1 MYSFIIASSIIQDI
15 GNACRDWGFFMVINH
30 GVQEKL
36 MDDMVKASKSFF
48 DMSEEEKG
56 EYNGKQL
63 FDPIR
68 SGTSFNVLVDKSL
81 FWRDYLKVHVHPHV
95 HSPNKPACFRLLTR
109 FREISQEYCKRA
121 RDVASE
127 LLKGISMS
135 LGLEEN
141 YIDKAMEVEFG
152 SQLLVVNFYP
162 PCPQP
167 ELAIG
172 MPPHSDHGLF
182 TLLIQNQLGG
192 LQVLHNGKWV
202 PINPLPNSIL
212 VNTGDH
218 MEADMDQVVVIKR
231 VLRCFEVLSKLRIN
245 YLKSVVCGVG
255 VVEDSLQNFARCL
268 NCKVHRLPLKF
279 LGLPLGSNPGNKST
293 WKPVLDTIR
302 VRLSGWKRKM
312 LSFAGRLTLIK
323 SVLSSLPVYYLSLFK
338 MPDGVAREVEKLEAA
353 FLWGGN
359 GLKRKIHLVKWLDVT
374 KSVPQGGLG
383 IRRLRDE
390 GSHHQYLAR
399 KTSDTDWN
407 FNFRRPLYA
416 WELPDESRLLSVL
429 ILTNGK
435 YKSVVHRAMVNNKA
449 NRISIA
455 TSHGPPLDKV
465 VSPAQ
470 ELVDTDFH
478 PIAYHGITYRGYL
491 ELQQSNELNGK
502 SCLDRIRV

>member
-1 MYSFIIASSIIQDI
+1 MGFHQSAIPSKFIIVSSSQEDDTVLSQEEAIPTIDFSLLTSGDPVQRSKVIQDI

-95 HSPNKPACFRLLTR
+95 NSPNKPACFSWSSGAVAVATDATDSEAEAKPGAGDAGAEAA
-109 FREISQEYCKRA
+109 REISQEYCKRA

-172 MPPHSDHGLF
+172 MPPHSDHGLL

-218 MEADMDQVVVIKR
+218 ME
-231 VLRCFEVLSKLRIN
+231 
-245 YLKSVVCGVG
+245 
-255 VVEDSLQNFARCL
+255 
-268 NCKVHRLPLKF
+268 
-279 LGLPLGSNPGNKST
+279 
-293 WKPVLDTIR
+293 
-302 VRLSGWKRKM
+302 
-312 LSFAGRLTLIK
+312 
-323 SVLSSLPVYYLSLFK
+323 
-338 MPDGVAREVEKLEAA
+338 
-353 FLWGGN
+353 
-359 GLKRKIHLVKWLDVT
+359 
-374 KSVPQGGLG
+374 
-383 IRRLRDE
+383 
-390 GSHHQYLAR
+390 
-399 KTSDTDWN
+399 
-407 FNFRRPLYA
+407 
-416 WELPDESRLLSVL
+416 

>member
-1 MYSFIIASSIIQDI
+1 MYSVKGLVDSGFHQSTIPSKFIIASSSQEDDTVLSQEEAIPTIDFSLLTSGDPVQ
-15 GNACRDWGFFMVINH
+15 RSKVINH

-95 HSPNKPACFRLLTR
+95 NSPKKPACY
-109 FREISQEYCKRA
+109 REISQEYCKRA

-172 MPPHSDHGLF
+172 MPPHSDHGLL

-218 MEADMDQVVVIKR
+218 ME
-231 VLRCFEVLSKLRIN
+231 
-245 YLKSVVCGVG
+245 
-255 VVEDSLQNFARCL
+255 
-268 NCKVHRLPLKF
+268 
-279 LGLPLGSNPGNKST
+279 
-293 WKPVLDTIR
+293 
-302 VRLSGWKRKM
+302 
-312 LSFAGRLTLIK
+312 
-323 SVLSSLPVYYLSLFK
+323 
-338 MPDGVAREVEKLEAA
+338 
-353 FLWGGN
+353 
-359 GLKRKIHLVKWLDVT
+359 
-374 KSVPQGGLG
+374 
-383 IRRLRDE
+383 
-390 GSHHQYLAR
+390 
-399 KTSDTDWN
+399 
-407 FNFRRPLYA
+407 
-416 WELPDESRLLSVL
+416 

>member
-1 MYSFIIASSIIQDI
+1 MYSVKALVDSGFHQSAIPSKFIASSSQEDDTVLSQEEAIPTIDFSLLTSGDPDQRSKVIQDI

-30 GVQEKL
+30 GVQEML

-48 DMSEEEKG
+48 DMSEKEKG
-56 EYNGKQL
+56 EYHGKQL

-68 SGTSFNVLVDKSL
+68 SGTSFNVLVDKSS
-81 FWRDYLKVHVHPHV
+81 FWRDYLKVHVHPHFN
-95 HSPNKPACFRLLTR
+95 SPNKPTC

-121 RDVASE
+121 REVASE
-127 LLKGISMS
+127 LLKGMSMS

-172 MPPHSDHGLF
+172 MPPHSDHGLL

-192 LQVLHNGKWV
+192 LQVLHNDKWV

-218 MEADMDQVVVIKR
+218 ME
-231 VLRCFEVLSKLRIN
+231 
-245 YLKSVVCGVG
+245 
-255 VVEDSLQNFARCL
+255 
-268 NCKVHRLPLKF
+268 
-279 LGLPLGSNPGNKST
+279 
-293 WKPVLDTIR
+293 
-302 VRLSGWKRKM
+302 
-312 LSFAGRLTLIK
+312 
-323 SVLSSLPVYYLSLFK
+323 
-338 MPDGVAREVEKLEAA
+338 
-353 FLWGGN
+353 
-359 GLKRKIHLVKWLDVT
+359 
-374 KSVPQGGLG
+374 
-383 IRRLRDE
+383 
-390 GSHHQYLAR
+390 
-399 KTSDTDWN
+399 
-407 FNFRRPLYA
+407 
-416 WELPDESRLLSVL
+416 

-478 PIAYHGITYRGYL
+478 PIAYHGITYREYL

>member
-1 MYSFIIASSIIQDI
+1 MYSVKGLVDSGFHQSAIPSKFIIASSSQEDDTVLSQEEAIPTIDFSLLTSGDPVQRSKVIQDI
-15 GNACRDWGFFMVINH
+15 GNACRDWGIFMVINH

-95 HSPNKPACFRLLTR
+95 NSPKKPACY
-109 FREISQEYCKRA
+109 REISQEYCKRA

-172 MPPHSDHGLF
+172 MPPHSDHGLL

-218 MEADMDQVVVIKR
+218 ME
-231 VLRCFEVLSKLRIN
+231 
-245 YLKSVVCGVG
+245 
-255 VVEDSLQNFARCL
+255 
-268 NCKVHRLPLKF
+268 
-279 LGLPLGSNPGNKST
+279 
-293 WKPVLDTIR
+293 
-302 VRLSGWKRKM
+302 
-312 LSFAGRLTLIK
+312 
-323 SVLSSLPVYYLSLFK
+323 
-338 MPDGVAREVEKLEAA
+338 
-353 FLWGGN
+353 
-359 GLKRKIHLVKWLDVT
+359 
-374 KSVPQGGLG
+374 
-383 IRRLRDE
+383 
-390 GSHHQYLAR
+390 
-399 KTSDTDWN
+399 
-407 FNFRRPLYA
+407 
-416 WELPDESRLLSVL
+416 

-470 ELVDTDFH
+470 ELVDTEFH
-478 PIAYHGITYRGYL
+478 PIAYHGITYREYL

>member
-1 MYSFIIASSIIQDI
+1 MYSVKGLVDSGFHQSAIPSKFIIASSSQEDDTILSQEEAIPTIDFSLLTSGDPVQRSKVIQDI

-95 HSPNKPACFRLLTR
+95 NSPNKPAC

-172 MPPHSDHGLF
+172 MPPHSDHGLL

-218 MEADMDQVVVIKR
+218 ME
-231 VLRCFEVLSKLRIN
+231 
-245 YLKSVVCGVG
+245 
-255 VVEDSLQNFARCL
+255 
-268 NCKVHRLPLKF
+268 
-279 LGLPLGSNPGNKST
+279 
-293 WKPVLDTIR
+293 
-302 VRLSGWKRKM
+302 
-312 LSFAGRLTLIK
+312 
-323 SVLSSLPVYYLSLFK
+323 
-338 MPDGVAREVEKLEAA
+338 
-353 FLWGGN
+353 
-359 GLKRKIHLVKWLDVT
+359 
-374 KSVPQGGLG
+374 
-383 IRRLRDE
+383 
-390 GSHHQYLAR
+390 
-399 KTSDTDWN
+399 
-407 FNFRRPLYA
+407 
-416 WELPDESRLLSVL
+416 

>member
-1 MYSFIIASSIIQDI
+1 MYSVKGLVDSGFHQSAIPSKFIIASSSQEDDTVLSQEEAIPTIDFSLLTSGDPDQRSKVIQDI

-68 SGTSFNVLVDKSL
+68 SGTSFNVLDDKSL

-95 HSPNKPACFRLLTR
+95 NSPNKPACYRLLEHSVAAFTR
-109 FREISQEYCKRA
+109 VLDEASVVLLFRDKVYLHPDKNRYIQSAGGPGTGSDIGLIARNVPPAILLRFLREHRSEWADNSIDAYLAAAVKVGPCILPRARAGSFGGQVILPLAHTIEHEELLEVIKLEGVGHYPEDAIMPRVTCFSCNDMKKEISQEYCKRA

-172 MPPHSDHGLF
+172 MPPHSDHGLL

-218 MEADMDQVVVIKR
+218 ME
-231 VLRCFEVLSKLRIN
+231 
-245 YLKSVVCGVG
+245 
-255 VVEDSLQNFARCL
+255 
-268 NCKVHRLPLKF
+268 
-279 LGLPLGSNPGNKST
+279 
-293 WKPVLDTIR
+293 
-302 VRLSGWKRKM
+302 
-312 LSFAGRLTLIK
+312 
-323 SVLSSLPVYYLSLFK
+323 
-338 MPDGVAREVEKLEAA
+338 
-353 FLWGGN
+353 
-359 GLKRKIHLVKWLDVT
+359 
-374 KSVPQGGLG
+374 
-383 IRRLRDE
+383 
-390 GSHHQYLAR
+390 
-399 KTSDTDWN
+399 
-407 FNFRRPLYA
+407 
-416 WELPDESRLLSVL
+416 